1 MNDDYL
7 RSPAGLVSL
16 RTLTGR
22 DLQPGESVQV
32 TIGRYE
38 DGRMYVAPPPLASS
52 ENMTVTVERIID
64 GEE

>member
-1 MNDDYL
+1 MKDDYL

-32 TIGRYE
+32 TIGRHE
-38 DGRMYVAPPPLASS
+38 DGRMYVVPPPETILQALQ
-52 ENMTVTVERIID
+52 RIID